1 MAAVNIENRAQLIY
15 LLTEAAELE
24 HLVLCSYLFAAFT
37 MKNDASEGISQEQLQ
52 ISKRWRSTIHEIAL
66 QEMLHLA
73 SACNLLTAVGGAPQ
87 LRRPNLPTRPKAYPA
102 AFKLRLVPFGL
113 DALEQFIF
121 LERPESLDP
130 DDEESTGYLKAF
142 PDLQRLGDIFSSE
155 RHYQTLGELYRGI
168 EDGLKYLSQK
178 FGEEGLFVGP
188 DRAQTTNT
196 YFRLAGLTPVR
207 DLSSAL
213 AAVKVI
219 IEQGEGAS
227 IEVEDS
233 HYRKFL
239 KIRNE
244 FSEILAQDPQF
255 EPARPVLLNPY
266 STLPTDVGEASD
278 YSLID
283 DPLSVD
289 VGNLFD
295 GCYELMVQMLGRLF
309 VHAEESEA
317 ELTDL
322 ANTTVR
328 LMVEVIEPL
337 GEMLTLLPAGPAHP
351 GFSAGPSFRLSRGA
365 SIPTH
370 KEAAWFVFH
379 ERLTE
384 LSAYCRFLQSNKGAP
399 SALVRV
405 RDSLSKFATLFVL
418 AARK

>member
-1 MAAVNIENRAQLIY
+1 
-15 LLTEAAELE
+15 
-24 HLVLCSYLFAAFT
+24 
-37 MKNDASEGISQEQLQ
+37 
-52 ISKRWRSTIHEIAL
+52 
-66 QEMLHLA
+66 
-73 SACNLLTAVGGAPQ
+73 
-87 LRRPNLPTRPKAYPA
+87 
-102 AFKLRLVPFGL
+102 
-113 DALEQFIF
+113 
-121 LERPESLDP
+121 
-130 DDEESTGYLKAF
+130 
-142 PDLQRLGDIFSSE
+142 
-155 RHYQTLGELYRGI
+155 
-168 EDGLKYLSQK
+168 
-178 FGEEGLFVGP
+178 
-188 DRAQTTNT
+188 
-196 YFRLAGLTPVR
+196 LTPVR

-266 STLPTDVGEASD
+266 STLPTDVAEASD

-384 LSAYCRFLQSNKGAP
+384 LSAYCRFLQSHKSAP
-399 SALVRV
+399 PALVRV
-405 RDSLSKFATLFVL
+405 RDSLSKFATLFAL
-418 AARK
+418 AERL